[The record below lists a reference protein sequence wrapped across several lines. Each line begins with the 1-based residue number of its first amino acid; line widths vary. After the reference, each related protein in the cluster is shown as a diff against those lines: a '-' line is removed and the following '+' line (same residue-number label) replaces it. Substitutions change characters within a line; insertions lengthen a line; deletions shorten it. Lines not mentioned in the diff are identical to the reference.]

1 MRILQR
7 FQEFRS
13 GLHIAVQDNAVS
25 EELCRKPNAA
35 HEEHR
40 MSAEVNI
47 AKQAIHDMLESKIKA
62 AEAKLDTLMARAE
75 NAKAKV
81 EIKAV
86 AELLAKKPVIRLK
99 LQELKNAGGDRW
111 EQSKN
116 DLEVRIT
123 DFEKSLKG
131 IESKVKAS

>member
-1 MRILQR
+1 
-7 FQEFRS
+7 
-13 GLHIAVQDNAVS
+13 
-25 EELCRKPNAA
+25 
-35 HEEHR
+35 
-40 MSAEVNI
+40 MSTEVKI

-62 AEAKLDTLMARAE
+62 AEAKLDTLKARAE

-123 DFEKSLKG
+123 EFEKSLKG
-131 IESKVKAS
+131 IESKVKAG